1 MMLKTWKDNIEKIE
15 LSRVSENG
23 ILFIDAS
30 QLQMDLLPQLE
41 KVFSQIIGILT
52 QKLASET
59 ERLFAD
65 LQVYIKV

>member
-1 MMLKTWKDNIEKIE
+1 MTLKTWKDNIEKIE

-30 QLQMDLLPQLE
+30 QVQMKLLPQLE
-41 KVFSQIIGILT
+41 KVFSQIIAILT
-52 QKLASET
+52 QKLTSET
-59 ERLFAD
+59 ERLFAE